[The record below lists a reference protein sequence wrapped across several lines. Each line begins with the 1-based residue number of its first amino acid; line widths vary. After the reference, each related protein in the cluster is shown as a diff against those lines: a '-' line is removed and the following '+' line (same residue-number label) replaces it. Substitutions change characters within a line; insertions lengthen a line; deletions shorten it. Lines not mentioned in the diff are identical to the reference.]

1 MNHEKCNGTGECNGQ
16 KAESVNKKSV
26 AVEGID
32 NVKPEDATMYL
43 NNYKAHKTGITH
55 EEMIRVYTEW
65 ANNYDDDL
73 CPGRYNGPEIAAQF
87 MAEHYPMEDR
97 EGVLVL
103 DVAAGTGRVGH
114 ELFKVGFRKI
124 DAVEP
129 SPGMLTRLRER
140 KIYGTDF
147 ESAIGYNQIKGIS
160 TDAYDALVIAG
171 GMGEGHIPVQAVDEM
186 IRIVKPGGMVFIVM
200 REEYLSYVK
209 EYVDKLEPYMIRLA
223 EKGAWRQVGRSIV
236 PQYSFNKN
244 GIVFSYE
251 VLPTK

>member
-1 MNHEKCNGTGECNGQ
+1 MNHSVSNAKCNGRKEESTNG
-16 KAESVNKKSV
+16 KS
-26 AVEGID
+26 VEGIS

-55 EEMIRVYTEW
+55 EEMVRVYTEW
-65 ANNYDDDL
+65 ANNYDQDL
-73 CPGRYNGPEIAAQF
+73 CPGRYNGPEIAAKF
-87 MAEHYPMEDR
+87 MGKHYPVEVRKD
-97 EGVLVL
+97 VLVL

-114 ELFKVGFRKI
+114 ELSKIGFRKI

-129 SPGMLTRLRER
+129 SSGMLTRLRER
-140 KIYGTDF
+140 KIYGKTF
-147 ESAIGYNQIKGIS
+147 ESAIGYKQIEGIS
-160 TDAYDALVIAG
+160 SDAYDALVIAG

-209 EYVDKLEPYMIRLA
+209 EYVDKLEPYMSSLG
-223 EKGAWRQVGRSIV
+223 EKGAWRQVGRNIV
-236 PQYSFNKN
+236 PEYSFNKN
-244 GIVFSYE
+244 GVVFSYE